1 MKIHGDIISPF
12 VRMSM
17 VAAHEAG
24 IGEKVVL
31 AEAKVSPTAAN
42 ASIVAQAPLGKIPVL
57 VTDHGYAIYD
67 SRVIIEYLCHVSGN
81 STLIP
86 DDGVKRFRV
95 LTLQA
100 LAQGIGDASVAYR
113 YETAVRPAEL
123 QWDDWKKRQ
132 RLRVTDALD
141 DMERNWEQLL
151 SDVNA
156 GSIATAV
163 VLEYLD
169 YRLDDWAWREGRP
182 KLAKFQAS
190 FSQRPSMQKVRL
202 PAK

>member
-1 MKIHGDIISPF
+1 MKIYGDIISPF
-12 VRMSM
+12 VRMSL

-24 IGEKVVL
+24 IGDKVKL
-31 AEAKVSPTAAN
+31 EEEKVSPSAAN
-42 ASIVAQAPLGKIPVL
+42 TSLVVRAPLGKIPVL
-57 VTDHGYAIYD
+57 VTDHGTAIYD
-67 SRVIIEYLCHVSGN
+67 SRVIIEYLCHVAGN

-100 LAQGIGDASVAYR
+100 LAQGMGDAGVAFR
-113 YETAVRPAEL
+113 YETAARPKEL
-123 QWDDWKKRQ
+123 QWEDWKKRQ
-132 RLRVTDALD
+132 QLRVTDALD
-141 DMERNWEQLL
+141 DLERNWQTLL

-169 YRLDDWAWREGRP
+169 YRMDDWGWRNGRP
-182 KLAKFQAS
+182 ALAKFHAA
-190 FSQRPSMQKVRL
+190 FAQRPSMQKNPL

>member
-1 MKIHGDIISPF
+1 MKIYGDIISPF
-12 VRMSM
+12 VRMSL

-24 IGEKVVL
+24 IGEKVKL
-31 AEAKVSPTAAN
+31 EETKVSPSGAN
-42 ASIVAQAPLGKIPVL
+42 TSLVAQAPLGKIPVL
-57 VTDHGYAIYD
+57 VTDHGTAVYD
-67 SRVIIEYLCHVSGN
+67 SRVIIEYLCHVAGN

-100 LAQGIGDASVAYR
+100 LAQGMGDAGVAYR
-113 YETAVRPAEL
+113 YETAARPKEF
-123 QWDDWKKRQ
+123 QWEDWKKRQ
-132 RLRVTDALD
+132 KLRVTDALD
-141 DMERNWEQLL
+141 DLERNWEQWL
-151 SDVNA
+151 SDVNV

-169 YRLDDWAWREGRP
+169 YRLDDWAWRNGRP
-182 KLAKFQAS
+182 KLAKFHAA
-190 FSQRPSMQKVRL
+190 FTERPSMQKNPL